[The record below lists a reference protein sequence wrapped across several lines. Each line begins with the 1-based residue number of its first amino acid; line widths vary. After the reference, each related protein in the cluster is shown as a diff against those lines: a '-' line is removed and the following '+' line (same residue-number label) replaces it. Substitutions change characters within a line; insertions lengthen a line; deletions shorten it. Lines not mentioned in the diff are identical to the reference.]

1 VQQFSCFVAMNTK
14 YIPAELRQTLLPI
27 HNPGFCIFRKK
38 IFMAE
43 LKTKP
48 NDAPVEKFL
57 NGIKE
62 KDKRDDCFVLL
73 ELIKKTTKQEPKMW
87 GNSIVGFGTFHY
99 KGASG
104 REGDWFVTGFS
115 PRKQNMT
122 VYFCMGFRHLAPL
135 MQDLGKYKTG
145 MGCLYFK
152 KLADINMNVLKE
164 MLKANQKELD
174 VINKQKKQA
183 V

>member
-1 VQQFSCFVAMNTK
+1 
-14 YIPAELRQTLLPI
+14 
-27 HNPGFCIFRKK
+27 
-38 IFMAE
+38 MAV

-48 NDAPVEKFL
+48 NDTPVENFL
-57 NGIKE
+57 NSIKE

-87 GNSIVGFGTFHY
+87 GKSLVGFGNYHY
-99 KGASG
+99 QYTSG
-104 REGDWFVTGFS
+104 RKGDWFVTGFS

-122 VYFCMGFRHLAPL
+122 VYFSAGFQNLVPL
-135 MQDLGKYKTG
+135 MKSLGNYKTG
-145 MGCLYFK
+145 VGCLYFK

-164 MLKANQKELD
+164 MLKANLKELD
-174 VINKQKKQA
+174 VINKQKKLA